1 MPPAPMPP
9 PRPPTRHRT
18 PRDGARAAGL
28 LAAALLLSAALRTAA
43 ADTPPL
49 REAELPEANFAFAH
63 RLGTGIYEISGR
75 TVQVYSL
82 PFERRLRD
90 AGEDEAGLVLT
101 LPVTLGF
108 FGFKVQD
115 VLETGLPTDIS
126 TLSFVPGL
134 RWEIAVGDGWVL
146 QPFVEAGVARDRTD
160 DLRARVATVGATADW
175 RGPSRHGA
183 LRWHHS
189 LAYARSRVSGSAS
202 DDFALWV
209 SGAEVLRPLETRVR
223 DHPLDWA
230 PYAALRW
237 YPDAPAVPLL
247 ASAPTRGVTRLQ
259 GELGVTFGTVRP
271 VKIAGV
277 ELPRIGLGYR
287 FGEDLSVFRLVIGER
302 F

>member
-1 MPPAPMPP
+1 MTIAPTPA
-9 PRPPTRHRT
+9 
-18 PRDGARAAGL
+18 
-28 LAAALLLSAALRTAA
+28 LAAAIVAAVVAVLPRPAGAEPT
-43 ADTPPL
+43 PL
-49 REAELPEANFAFAH
+49 RETELPEANFAFAH

-82 PFERRLRD
+82 PFERRLRE
-90 AGEDEAGLVLT
+90 AEDGRAGLVLT

-108 FGFKVQD
+108 FNFKVQD
-115 VLETGLPTDIS
+115 ILESGLPSDIS

-134 RWEIAVGDGWVL
+134 RWEIEAGEHWQL
-146 QPFVEAGVARDRTD
+146 QPFVEA
-160 DLRARVATVGATADW
+160 DW
-175 RGPSRHGA
+175 RGTSPHGA

-189 LAYARSRVSGSAS
+189 LAYARSRIDGAGT

-209 SGAEVLRPLETRVR
+209 SGGELVRPLETRLR
-223 DHPLDWA
+223 DRQLDWA

-237 YPDAPAVPLL
+237 YPDAPSVPLL
-247 ASAPTRGVTRLQ
+247 ASTPARGVTRLQ
-259 GELGVTFGTVRP
+259 GELGFTLGTTQP

-287 FGEDLSVFRLVIGER
+287 FGEELSVFRLVIGER